1 MQTAFCRT
9 ADRVQ
14 SIFQISGCLR
24 NGYLKWSPTLKNIPA
39 LISGKSYYV
48 QGIIFYFLC
57 MEEHKHTSHASWAWN
72 SSKGQEL
79 YPFCCSASYIKI
91 VLFTASRGLCCDS
104 FTVFLHS
111 VFKVMPWE
119 QNFSFKTWISK
130 CSKIHRHL
138 WHVLKIVIPH
148 QSQGQHYPCRSEVS
162 WSSRS
167 SDNVHSFQPSKEGLH
182 LICSEIHWDMMIVLK
197 TQLWQWLQD
206 SSRGKFGV
214 IPPSLW
220 NCL

>member
-1 MQTAFCRT
+1 MVKTAFCRT
-9 ADRVQ
+9 ADFSVSSKIHICCIKLTNWGIPSRFRVQ
-14 SIFQISGCLR
+14 FAFQMSGCLR
-24 NGYLKWSPTLKNIPA
+24 NGYPKWNPPFKNIPT
-39 LISGKSYYV
+39 LISGKSYCV
-48 QGIIFYFLC
+48 WGIIFYFLC
-57 MEEHKHTSHASWAWN
+57 IEEHKHTMSCTVGDQYVRN

-91 VLFTASRGLCCDS
+91 ELFTASRGLCWDS

-138 WHVLKIVIPH
+138 RHVLKIVTPH

-167 SDNVHSFQPSKEGLH
+167 SDNTPSFHTPPSKDH
-182 LICSEIHWDMMIVLK
+182 I
-197 TQLWQWLQD
+197 
-206 SSRGKFGV
+206 
-214 IPPSLW
+214 
-220 NCL
+220 